1 MHGSLTKIASLE
13 VIRQN
18 KEEKGGYF
26 RQPKHARTDEDPSVS
41 VHVDI
46 ISYGATYKPNYTE
59 DFQVAMCT
67 EMKDVGARNG
77 I

>member
-1 MHGSLTKIASLE
+1 MIKIVSHE

-26 RQPKHARTDEDPSVS
+26 RHPKHARTDEDPSVS

-46 ISYGATYKPNYTE
+46 IFLLWRDA
-59 DFQVAMCT
+59 
-67 EMKDVGARNG
+67 
-77 I
+77 